1 VLLRPRFPKARR
13 PFTPPKPLVIAGQCL
28 GHTRRPRACDG
39 GAKGALASLRKRRS
53 LASKSY
59 AAVFSLNF
67 CEFHG
72 ISLKPCWK
80 IRTEAKAHLPAASR
94 LASAAKPP
102 VHRFATKRRTSAL
115 LEYHLRKTS
124 ALLEYHLRKTSPL
137 LELLRVGRPPYSR
150 LFRLFRVIKGGN
162 KL

>member
-1 VLLRPRFPKARR
+1 MLLRPRFPKARR

-80 IRTEAKAHLPAASR
+80 ITTEAKAHLPAASR

-115 LEYHLRKTS
+115 LEYHL
-124 ALLEYHLRKTSPL
+124 HKTSPL